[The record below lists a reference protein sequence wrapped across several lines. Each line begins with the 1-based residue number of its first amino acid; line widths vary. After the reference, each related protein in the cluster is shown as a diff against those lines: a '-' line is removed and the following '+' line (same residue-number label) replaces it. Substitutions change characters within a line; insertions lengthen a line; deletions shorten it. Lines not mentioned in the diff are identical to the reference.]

1 MAFWLSILAGI
12 VFAAVAFRR
21 SFYLMWTILFNITI
35 SIYLG
40 IMLTYT
46 AVKTIDAISCSS
58 YSYAGCVLGIAI
70 VTFVILQFIAIRF
83 FAATFKVTFSKIFD
97 NIGAALLAFIA
108 GFLVFSF
115 ISFSIS
121 ITPIVDNP
129 FMQEVISGQQIAK
142 SSAPVVLRTCNLVGV
157 LSAQKNTGVTGDFL
171 SWLLATREET
181 WDEPADESYQQD

>member
-12 VFAAVAFRR
+12 IFAIVAFRR

-46 AVKTIDAISCSS
+46 AAKTIDAINGSG
-58 YSYAGCVLGIAI
+58 YSYGGCALGIAI

-83 FAATFKVTFSKIFD
+83 FDATFKVIFPKIFN
-97 NIGAALLAFIA
+97 NIGAALLAFVA
-108 GFLVFSF
+108 GVLVFSF
-115 ISFSIS
+115 ISFAIS

-129 FMQEVISGQQIAK
+129 FMQEITTGQQIAQ
-142 SSAPVVLRTCNLVGV
+142 SSVPVVLRTCNFVGV
-157 LSAQKNTGVTGDFL
+157 LSAQKNTDVTQDVLG
-171 SWLLATREET
+171 WLLAAREET
-181 WDEPADESYQQD
+181 WDEPAESSQQD